1 MSGRVPI
8 SVPGAM
14 RIPDNHYFKRIEAIE
29 FTISHDD
36 GRNPQDLT
44 QADIVILGVSRTSK
58 TPLSI
63 YLAQQGYKV
72 ANVPLDL
79 QTEPPNEIYLVDP
92 TRLFGLMTT
101 PDVLHDIRSRRI
113 KGVQGIAGRYADT
126 EYIYEDLENARALM
140 RRLGCYILR
149 TDKRAVE
156 EVAQELLGYY
166 LAAHPH

>member
-1 MSGRVPI
+1 M
-8 SVPGAM
+8 
-14 RIPDNHYFKRIEAIE
+14 EALE

-63 YLAQQGYKV
+63 YLAQQGFKV

-79 QTEPPNEIYLVDP
+79 QTDPPREVYSVDP

-101 PDVLHDIRSRRI
+101 PDVLHDIRARRI
-113 KGVQGIAGRYADT
+113 KGVEKVAGRYADE

-140 RRLGCYILR
+140 RRLGCYVLR
-149 TDKRAVE
+149 TDRRAVE
-156 EVAQELLGYY
+156 EVAQELLSYY
-166 LAAHPH
+166 LTTHPV